1 MRTEREKHSEPTM
14 RAETAMRT
22 EALAFLRAFL
32 LLYAW
37 LAVALASVFLV
48 SQPALA
54 RRAPAP
60 TPSPTPSATPSPSP
74 TPTLA
79 PEERIERLRSTL
91 AALAQEAPGR
101 LGVTVYDI
109 TGDTRVS
116 VRGDEAFP
124 LASTAKLAI
133 ALAAFRRAD
142 QGRLNLNER
151 ITITAA
157 DLRRGPSEIAAQHP
171 RGNVTV
177 TYWQLIAD
185 MLIASDNT
193 ASDVLL
199 GTLGGPDAVQTFL
212 TKLGTHGFH
221 FRKSEAE
228 LYADA
233 RRGRTFARGGDNAGT
248 PNGVADLLREVALG
262 HYLSLDATNELL
274 QMLAASH
281 TGEDRLRAGLPP
293 AVTLAHKTGTS
304 DTVGGVTDATNDAG
318 ILTFPDGRRI
328 VIVAFLSAARADAGA
343 RDAVLADVARAAYDA
358 FGP

>member
-1 MRTEREKHSEPTM
+1 M
-14 RAETAMRT
+14 
-22 EALAFLRAFL
+22 LRAL
-32 LLYAW
+32 LVLYAW
-37 LAVALASVFLV
+37 LAVGVASVLVV

-54 RRAPAP
+54 RRAPP
-60 TPSPTPSATPSPSP
+60 PSPSPTPSATPSPSP
-74 TPTLA
+74 TPTLTPA
-79 PEERIERLRSTL
+79 ERIARLQATL
-91 AALAQEAPGR
+91 DALAREAPGR

-109 TGDTRVS
+109 TQDTRVS
-116 VRGDEAFP
+116 VRGDEGFP

-151 ITITAA
+151 IRITAA
-157 DLRRGPSEIAAQHP
+157 DLRHGPSEIAAQHP
-171 RGNVTV
+171 RGNVTL
-177 TYWQLIAD
+177 TYWQLIAG
-185 MLIASDNT
+185 MLIDSDNT

-199 GTLGGPDAVQTFL
+199 GTLGGPAAIQTFL

-248 PNGVADLLREVALG
+248 PNGVADLLRELALG

-274 QMLAASH
+274 LLLAASH
-281 TGEDRLRAGLPP
+281 TGEGRLRAGLPP
-293 AVTLAHKTGTS
+293 DATLAHKTGTS
-304 DTVGGVTDATNDAG
+304 DTAGGVTDATNDAG
-318 ILTFPDGRRI
+318 ILTLPDGRRI

-343 RDAVLADVARAAYDA
+343 CDAVLAGVARAAYDA